1 MAKKTNEKKYKHL
14 TPEDRRQIEEC
25 LGKRMTF
32 KSIGKLLQKD
42 PTTIS
47 YEIKHHRIE
56 HRNSFSKLSETCPNL
71 LKAPFVCN
79 GCQKKSSSACQHV
92 RYYYRAAAAQEEYKT
107 TLIEAR
113 EGTPLNKQSF
123 YEIDRII
130 SEGLDNGQ
138 HIYQI
143 MTDCPQ
149 ITCSKSTVYRHFHK
163 GYYSA
168 TLMKLPRAVKFKPR
182 QQKYPQSVPARIRNN
197 RTYNDFIAFCEEHD
211 IEAHVEL
218 DTVIGRSGG
227 KVILTILFSSCNF
240 MVGLLLNN
248 KTAAEAATKFSAFK
262 KSIRDAGF
270 SINEVFPVLLT
281 DNGSEFSDVF
291 SFENDEHD
299 TQETLMFFCDPM
311 RSCQKP
317 QVEKNHTLFR
327 DIVPKASSFDD
338 FTQETVNLI
347 FSHVNSAAR
356 KIYHGKSAYD
366 MFCFYFSEELA
377 ALMGIERIPKEQV
390 IQSPILLKGIA
401 DLNKNR

>member
-1 MAKKTNEKKYKHL
+1 MAKKINEKKYKHL

-25 LGKRMTF
+25 LTKRMTF
-32 KSIGKLLQKD
+32 KAIGKFLQKD

-47 YEIKHHRIE
+47 YEIKHHRSE
-56 HRNSFSKLSETCPNL
+56 HRNSFSKLSEACPNL

-79 GCQKKSSSACQHV
+79 GCQKKSSSACQYV
-92 RYYYRAAAAQEEYKT
+92 RYYYRAANAQEEYRT
-107 TLIEAR
+107 TLVESR
-113 EGTPLNKQSF
+113 EGTPLSKQSF
-123 YEIDRII
+123 YEADRII
-130 SEGLDNGQ
+130 SDGLDKGQ

-143 MTDCPQ
+143 MANSPQ

-168 TLMKLPRAVKFKPR
+168 ALIKLPRAVKFKPR
-182 QQKYPQSVPARIRNN
+182 QQKYLQSVPAGIRIN
-197 RTYNDFIAFCEEHD
+197 RTYSDFIAFCEEHG

-218 DTVIGRSGG
+218 DTVIGRIGG

-240 MVGLLLNN
+240 MVGLLLDN
-248 KTAAEAATKFSAFK
+248 KTAAEAAKKFSAFK
-262 KSIRDAGF
+262 KLIRGAGY
-270 SINEVFPVLLT
+270 SINDVFPVLLT
-281 DNGSEFSDVF
+281 DNGVEFSDVF
-291 SFENDEHD
+291 SFEKDEHD
-299 TQETLMFFCDPM
+299 AQETSIFFCDPM

-327 DIVPKASSFDD
+327 DIVPKGSSFDD

-356 KIYHGKSAYD
+356 KLYHGKSAYD
-366 MFCFYFSEELA
+366 MFCFYFSEDLA
-377 ALMGIERIPKEQV
+377 NLMGIKRITKDHV

-401 DLNKNR
+401 DLNKNC

>member
-1 MAKKTNEKKYKHL
+1 MAKKINEKKYKHL

-25 LGKRMTF
+25 LTKRMTF
-32 KSIGKLLQKD
+32 KAIGKLLQKD

-47 YEIKHHRIE
+47 YEIKHHRSE
-56 HRNSFSKLSETCPNL
+56 HKNGFSKLSVTCPNL

-79 GCQKKSSSACQHV
+79 GCPKKSSSACQYV
-92 RYYYRAAAAQEEYKT
+92 RYYYRAANAQEEYKT
-107 TLIEAR
+107 TLVESR
-113 EGTPLNKQSF
+113 EGIPLSKQSF
-123 YEIDRII
+123 YETDRII
-130 SEGLDNGQ
+130 SDGLDKGQ

-168 TLMKLPRAVKFKPR
+168 ALIKLPRAVKFKPR
-182 QQKYPQSVPARIRNN
+182 QQKYLQSVPAGIRMN
-197 RTYNDFIAFCEEHD
+197 RTYNDFITFCEEHV

-218 DTVIGRSGG
+218 DTVIGRIGG
-227 KVILTILFSSCNF
+227 KVILTVLFSSCNF
-240 MVGLLLNN
+240 MVGLLLDN
-248 KTAAEAATKFSAFK
+248 KTPAEAAKKFSAFK
-262 KSIRDAGF
+262 NLIRDAGY
-270 SINEVFPVLLT
+270 SIKDVFPVLLT
-281 DNGSEFSDVF
+281 DNGAEFSDVF

-299 TQETLMFFCDPM
+299 TQETSIFFCDPM

-327 DIVPKASSFDD
+327 DIVPKSSSFDD

-347 FSHVNSAAR
+347 FSHVNSVAR

-366 MFCFYFSEELA
+366 MFCFYFSEDLA
-377 ALMGIERIPKEQV
+377 NLMGIKRIPKDQV
-390 IQSPILLKGIA
+390 AQSPILLKGIA
-401 DLNKNR
+401 DLNKNC